1 MHPRTHPLSQAG
13 ATLPALHCA
22 ALQGTDCLALLL
34 AAAPAQLFMRGA
46 GGVLP
51 THCAAAAANEAGLRV
66 LLAAGGDADAF
77 DEAGLS
83 ALHLACAGG
92 HGDCVRELA
101 AAGADING
109 SSTAFPWTP
118 LHCATACAS
127 GGEGGLDCIRALLS
141 AGADRALAPT
151 AGGRTPRELA
161 QMLSE
166 VEERDA
172 GGYGRAVYSLLES

>member
-1 MHPRTHPLSQAG
+1 
-13 ATLPALHCA
+13 
-22 ALQGTDCLALLL
+22 
-34 AAAPAQLFMRGA
+34 MRGA

-51 THCAAAAANEAGLRV
+51 THCAAASANEAGLRA

-92 HGDCVRELA
+92 HGDCVRELV

-109 SSTAFPWTP
+109 SSDAFPWAP
-118 LHCATACAS
+118 LHCATAFA

-161 QMLSE
+161 QACRACMGAGARGKEVGWEGGEGGQAWPVWLVIAGAVDADACLSRSE
-166 VEERDA
+166 P
-172 GGYGRAVYSLLES
+172 S

>member
-1 MHPRTHPLSQAG
+1 MAP
-13 ATLPALHCA
+13 
-22 ALQGTDCLALLL
+22 LL

-51 THCAAAAANEAGLRV
+51 THCAAAAANEAGLRA

-92 HGDCVRELA
+92 HGGCVRELVA
-101 AAGADING
+101 ACADING
-109 SSTAFPWTP
+109 SSVAFPWTP
-118 LHCATACAS
+118 LHCATAFA

-161 QMLSE
+161 QACRACMGEGARGKGGGVGRWRGGPSLASAACYRGRCRCRCMH
-166 VEERDA
+166 VEGEP
-172 GGYGRAVYSLLES
+172 S